1 MRDNSPPDATLA
13 IGCIGDLGWWLPET
27 QYDRHRQRPGVLVK
41 FNIDRK
47 LPMRH

>member
-13 IGCIGDLGWWLPET
+13 MAALADLGWWLPET
-27 QYDRHRQRPGVLVK
+27 QYDQRRRAQVMLVK
-41 FNIDRK
+41 FDINRK